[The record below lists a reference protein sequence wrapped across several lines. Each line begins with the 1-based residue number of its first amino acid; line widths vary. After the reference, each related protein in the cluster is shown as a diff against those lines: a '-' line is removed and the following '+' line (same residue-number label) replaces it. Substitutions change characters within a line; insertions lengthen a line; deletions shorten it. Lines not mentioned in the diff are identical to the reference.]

1 MAKDSEN
8 LAVADMPTSN
18 AHGKIELKTIQWQE
32 LPDINDV
39 EQISSKD
46 YAVLEE
52 LRTVLVRHG
61 YTDRFGV
68 TLLHKHFDLNDDEV
82 LMERTDE
89 VARVSTLSVETRKNS
104 SKTTIE
110 TMWKFGNTI
119 VGATVCKQMCD
130 YNKGHK
136 LVHKKVGV

>member
-1 MAKDSEN
+1 
-8 LAVADMPTSN
+8 MPTSN
-18 AHGKIELKTIQWQE
+18 ADGKIELKTIQWRE

-39 EQISSKD
+39 EQINDKD

-52 LRTVLVRHG
+52 LRSVLVRHG

-68 TLLHKHFDLNDDEV
+68 TLLHKHFDLNEDEV

-89 VARVSTLSVETRKNS
+89 VARVSTLSVETRNYS
-104 SKTTIE
+104 SKATIE
-110 TMWKFGNTI
+110 TMWKFGKTI
-119 VGATVCKQMCD
+119 VGATVCRQMCD

-136 LVHKKVGV
+136 RVHKKVGV